1 MPCWFKKFALTP
13 SRMSYHHLPVL
24 ERSELMLHSV
34 KESAIAASYRF
45 WFVYLGG
52 SFVSPDRVLSLFV
65 RTVRRD
71 SCPNSSQFQASN
83 DELLIYLQTC
93 KMMSTFNRSLGG
105 RCNLEDLA
113 GAWMTPLRSR
123 ASFTRSRV
131 SQNHHQ
137 LHVYKSKCFAQ
148 NSEGDSYK
156 IVAVPRAVNSL
167 QLQSLFI
174 ENCRNVQH
182 ASPTSDY

>member
-1 MPCWFKKFALTP
+1 MLIQEICAHPKP
-13 SRMSYHHLPVL
+13 HVMSYHHLPVL

-45 WFVYLGG
+45 WFVYLGS

-71 SCPNSSQFQASN
+71 SCPNSSRFQASN
-83 DELLIYLQTC
+83 DELLIYLRTC

-123 ASFTRSRV
+123 ASFSRSQIGRASCRERV
-131 SQNHHQ
+131 
-137 LHVYKSKCFAQ
+137 
-148 NSEGDSYK
+148 
-156 IVAVPRAVNSL
+156 
-167 QLQSLFI
+167 
-174 ENCRNVQH
+174 
-182 ASPTSDY
+182 

>member
-1 MPCWFKKFALTP
+1 M
-13 SRMSYHHLPVL
+13 
-24 ERSELMLHSV
+24 HSV
-34 KESAIAASYRF
+34 KASAIAASCRF

-71 SCPNSSQFQASN
+71 SCPNSSRFQASN

-137 LHVYKSKCFAQ
+137 LHVYKSKHFAQ

-156 IVAVPRAVNSL
+156 TVPVPRAVNSL
-167 QLQSLFI
+167 QLRSLFI
-174 ENCRNVQH
+174 ENRRNVQH